1 MNTTPVNHNR
11 YRTLNFNHECIVCGS
26 KAVGINFGVSSCA
39 PCKAFFRRNARRKD
53 VLTLPCH
60 HSDINPFDENNTD
73 SNDMAMR
80 YLQIRRCS
88 SCRLRRCFEV
98 GMKEEL
104 IRTDEEN
111 QRHRELVDNNRK
123 RRETLQKQ
131 ELERENQLS
140 LTKHIPQ
147 NYDLISK
154 TDWCHLSNIVY
165 AFDTYCVKTYL
176 EHRTNI
182 FQNEISQKEKQLNHY
197 KMLPMSITFALG
209 SFLKELPAFQSL
221 SRTNQLFLCKNN
233 LRRLIFMNFHELNQA
248 CFSEPWQID
257 ACKSIWEFICGPD
270 LHKQFASIQISA
282 EKLIITDPIMT
293 RLWIIILFFS
303 TPLFSYYD
311 PKSTAIKVRKNSLF
325 IDIQTIYVNL
335 LWKYLLNRHGPMESI
350 RIYSNLA
357 FAFLSMLRIG
367 LEVNIRLR
375 TRKDLAPIHET
386 LDDLVKLD
394 INAD

>member
-140 LTKHIPQ
+140 LTK
-147 NYDLISK
+147 
-154 TDWCHLSNIVY
+154 
-165 AFDTYCVKTYL
+165 
-176 EHRTNI
+176 
-182 FQNEISQKEKQLNHY
+182 
-197 KMLPMSITFALG
+197 
-209 SFLKELPAFQSL
+209 
-221 SRTNQLFLCKNN
+221 
-233 LRRLIFMNFHELNQA
+233 
-248 CFSEPWQID
+248 
-257 ACKSIWEFICGPD
+257 
-270 LHKQFASIQISA
+270 
-282 EKLIITDPIMT
+282 
-293 RLWIIILFFS
+293 
-303 TPLFSYYD
+303 
-311 PKSTAIKVRKNSLF
+311 
-325 IDIQTIYVNL
+325 
-335 LWKYLLNRHGPMESI
+335 
-350 RIYSNLA
+350 
-357 FAFLSMLRIG
+357 
-367 LEVNIRLR
+367 
-375 TRKDLAPIHET
+375 
-386 LDDLVKLD
+386 
-394 INAD
+394 